1 MANSNDRNLNVTI
14 RNQADE
20 RDEVVISVSS
30 ILKKLKK
37 YFLPWIIIAAMVGV
51 YMVSMQTID
60 SMKVKKPITA
70 LVGFNYAG
78 VEKGLDP
85 KGGAL
90 DVNSLKNPEVI
101 TDALSSLDIDLNK
114 VETVRSHIS
123 IAGII
128 PSNAIDRITLYKSV
142 INQTGSITAAQNLLD
157 TTYFSTQY
165 KVTFNYS
172 GTGLSTD
179 QAVEVLNTML
189 EKYRDYFYKQYGYN
203 QSLGSAV
210 STNDYSTYDYAQAV
224 DLFKSSLTT
233 LQTYLK
239 KLADEDVTRFRSSK
253 GYTFGDLY
261 ESVKTVS
268 ELDLD
273 KAESL
278 VTVNN
283 LTKDKNQT
291 LAFYK
296 YKIETLG
303 RQKDQYIETF
313 NALTKTRE
321 SYQKDQ
327 IIIMQGAATTNSEE
341 GSGTN
346 ATQQSEEYDKLI
358 EREYELSANIA
369 KTKQQINTFT
379 ARLEALQKASKNSDE
394 LNKELVK
401 ELEHQLERINEKVNN
416 LVDLA
421 KTTTDEYY
429 QNVQLANAYSVLVPS
444 TKTATST
451 IKDIIEDSM
460 RSVAVTEAL
469 IFLGYFGLAFISA
482 IISENRKKTKKII
495 SDLRQSNAA
504 AAAVAGGGEPV
515 PAAAGAVAAEVPEVQ
530 EPEAEDDTDEIIEE
544 VAEALGAEVEVT
556 EAQEPD
562 ASSGE
567 KKPQPVTQK
576 SSKKSKKK

>member
-1 MANSNDRNLNVTI
+1 MEVKMANSNDRNLNVTI

-51 YMVSMQTID
+51 YIVSMQTID

-114 VETVRSHIS
+114 VETIRSHIT

-172 GTGLSTD
+172 GTGLSTEK
-179 QAVEVLNTML
+179 AVEVLNTML

-203 QSLGSAV
+203 QSLGSSVA
-210 STNDYSTYDYAQAV
+210 TNDYKTYDYAEAV
-224 DLFKSSLTT
+224 DLFSNNLNT

-239 KLADEDVTRFRSSK
+239 KLADEDVTRFRSSQ

-261 ESVKTVS
+261 ESAKTVK

-291 LAFYK
+291 LAYYK

-303 RQKDQYIETF
+303 RQKDQYIETY

-327 IIIMQGAATTNSEE
+327 IIIMQGAAATTGEE
-341 GSGTN
+341 GSSGTN
-346 ATQQSEEYDKLI
+346 ATQKSEEYDKLI
-358 EREYELSANIA
+358 EREYELSSNIA

-379 ARLEALQKASKNSDE
+379 ARLEALQKAAKNSDE
-394 LNKELVK
+394 LNKELIK
-401 ELEHQLERINEKVNN
+401 ELETQLERINTKVND

-451 IKDIIEDSM
+451 VKDIIEESM
-460 RSVAVTEAL
+460 RSVVVTEAL
-469 IFLGYFGLAFISA
+469 IFLAYFGLSFIAA

-495 SDLRQSNAA
+495 SDLQHSNA
-504 AAAVAGGGEPV
+504 V
-515 PAAAGAVAAEVPEVQ
+515 AVAAGPEPVAVTAGAAAEIPEEQ
-530 EPEAEDDTDEIIEE
+530 EAEDDTDELIEE

-556 EAQEPD
+556 DADEPET
-562 ASSGE
+562 SGE